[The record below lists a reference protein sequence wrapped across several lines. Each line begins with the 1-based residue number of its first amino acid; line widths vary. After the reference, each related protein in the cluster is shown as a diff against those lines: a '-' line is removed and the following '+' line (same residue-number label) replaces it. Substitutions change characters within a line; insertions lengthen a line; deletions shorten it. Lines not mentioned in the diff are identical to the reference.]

1 MKQLIRLV
9 LTITVLISCKGDKT
23 TCSPESLRKRDS
35 GFEYRDIVNTPPVSG
50 EKYLISFSHRGF
62 FKTDSS
68 QFDLDR
74 GGYFVFYRINN
85 DLYFANVSG
94 KWHQQSFGIV
104 EQLVHNKSKKVEGN
118 LETSTFK
125 WYYNNTY
132 DSQHGCAI
140 VKLTKT
146 NQSGE
151 PKFSLEMSYA
161 QDEEIYEGSV
171 YYFSLSR
178 AN

>member
-1 MKQLIRLV
+1 MKQLIQLV

-23 TCSPESLRKRDS
+23 TCFPESLRNRDS
-35 GFEYRDIVNTPPVSG
+35 GFEYRDIMNTPPVNG
-50 EKYLISFSHRGF
+50 EKYFVSFSRRGF
-62 FKTDSS
+62 FKTDNS

-104 EQLVHNKSKKVEGN
+104 EQLDRNTSKKVEGN
-118 LETSTFK
+118 VETSTFR

-132 DSQHGCAI
+132 DHRHGCAI

-146 NQSGE
+146 YQSGE
-151 PKFSLEMSYA
+151 TKFSLEMSYPE
-161 QDEEIYEGSV
+161 DEVSYEGFIDV
-171 YYFSLSR
+171 F
-178 AN
+178 

>member
-1 MKQLIRLV
+1 MKKQLL
-9 LTITVLISCKGDKT
+9 LLILAIIIQACNKDDKT
-23 TCSPESLRKRDS
+23 TCFPESLRNIDS
-35 GFEYRDIVNTPPVSG
+35 GFEYWDIVNTPPVNG
-50 EKYLISFSHRGF
+50 EKYFISFSRRGF

-104 EQLVHNKSKKVEGN
+104 RQLVRGAPKKVEGN
-118 LETSTFK
+118 VETSTFR
-125 WYYNNTY
+125 WHYNNTY
-132 DSQHGCAI
+132 DHRHGCAI

-146 NQSGE
+146 YQSGE
-151 PKFSLEMSYA
+151 TKFSLEMSYPE
-161 QDEEIYEGSV
+161 DEVSYEGFV
-171 YYFSLSR
+171 DIY
-178 AN
+178 

>member
-1 MKQLIRLV
+1 MMKKQLLLLI
-9 LTITVLISCKGDKT
+9 LTIITLACNKDDKT
-23 TCSPESLRKRDS
+23 ICFPESLRNRDS
-35 GFEYRDIVNTPPVSG
+35 GFEYRDIVNTPPVNG
-50 EKYLISFSHRGF
+50 EKYFISFSHRGF

-104 EQLVHNKSKKVEGN
+104 EQLDSSTSKKVEGN
-118 LETSTFK
+118 VETSTFR
-125 WYYNNTY
+125 WHYNNTY
-132 DSQHGCAI
+132 DHRHGCAI

-146 NQSGE
+146 YQSGE
-151 PKFSLEMSYA
+151 TKFSLEMSYPE
-161 QDEEIYEGSV
+161 DEVSYEGFV
-171 YYFSLSR
+171 DVF
-178 AN
+178 

>member
-1 MKQLIRLV
+1 MMKKQLLV
-9 LTITVLISCKGDKT
+9 LILAIITQACYKDDKT
-23 TCSPESLRKRDS
+23 ICFPESLMNRDS
-35 GFEYRDIVNTPPVSG
+35 GFEYRDIVNTPPVNR
-50 EKYLISFSHRGF
+50 EKYFISFSHRGF

-74 GGYFVFYRINN
+74 GGYFVFYHINN

-104 EQLVHNKSKKVEGN
+104 EQLDSSTSKKVEGN
-118 LETSTFK
+118 VETSTFR

-132 DSQHGCAI
+132 DHGHGCAI

-151 PKFSLEMSYA
+151 TKFSLEMSYLE
-161 QDEEIYEGSV
+161 DEVSYEGFV
-171 YYFSLSR
+171 DVF
-178 AN
+178 